1 MDNCLRIASALSLFV
16 AIGAIAPAS
25 SAQPDT
31 TVVVLNTAL
40 YNKDANQR
48 ESTDSSRAVL
58 ATHELRAR
66 FAADMGS
73 AVIDPARVDAAAASP
88 LADSA
93 AAGKPCNVIV
103 ACARAVAQ
111 SLGARWVVMS
121 KVSKTSNLIW
131 LLSGQLIDARTGAIV
146 IDDSTELK
154 GDPGVMVPAGV
165 KLFAD
170 RVTKRIR
177 HGPPPKGTLGA

>member
-1 MDNCLRIASALSLFV
+1 MVTRTFFALQLL
-16 AIGAIAPAS
+16 ALGAAPTTY
-25 SAQPDT
+25 AQADT

-40 YNKDANQR
+40 YNKDANVR

-66 FAADMGS
+66 FATDLGS
-73 AVIDPARVDAAAASP
+73 ALIDPARVDAATTTPA
-88 LADSA
+88 ADSA
-93 AAGKPCNVIV
+93 SAGKPCNVIV

-111 SLGARWVVMS
+111 ALGARWVVMS

-131 LLSGQLIDARTGAIV
+131 LLSGQLIDARSGAIV

-177 HGPPPKGTLGA
+177 RGPPPPGTLGA